1 MKFEAGQLIGNYF
14 TDFDNEEQL
23 ISSHVIIEVL
33 PEILRLYC
41 IHCHPFNGAID
52 RATDPYTHHGIE
64 RIQSQDESQNNFY
77 WRIQNEA

>member
-52 RATDPYTHHGIE
+52 RATDPYTHYGIE
-64 RIQSQDESQNNFY
+64 YIQSQDESQNNFY

>member
-1 MKFEAGQLIGNYF
+1 MKFEAGQLIGNYCC
-14 TDFDNEEQL
+14 DFDNEEQL

-41 IHCHPFNGAID
+41 IYCHPFNGAID

-64 RIQSQDESQNNFY
+64 YIQSQDESQNNFY
-77 WRIQNEA
+77 WRIQNEV

>member
-1 MKFEAGQLIGNYF
+1 MKFEVGQLIGNYF

-64 RIQSQDESQNNFY
+64 YIQSQDESQNNFY

>member
-14 TDFDNEEQL
+14 TDFNNEEQL

-52 RATDPYTHHGIE
+52 RATDPYTHHGIG